1 MKKSLLLFAS
11 MLTLGV
17 AATPVFAQSDENAD
31 RIAEIESQIK
41 ELKAELKELKGDSE
55 ETVIIADDDD
65 FYIEFKEIKEKDDSY
80 TGKSYEIIFEVEN
93 KSDMSVEV
101 QARSL
106 SIDGMMVDNAVII
119 MSQEV
124 APGKKAKAVLELID
138 YSGEEEVPE
147 LVGDLEMD
155 LHFFSWDDFDY
166 GVDYPVVINLD

>member
-1 MKKSLLLFAS
+1 MKKKILLLSGLLFLSTAN
-11 MLTLGV
+11 V
-17 AATPVFAQSDENAD
+17 VFAQEEDNSN
-31 RIAEIESQIK
+31 RIAEIELQIK

-155 LHFFSWDDFDY
+155 LHIFSWDDFNY

>member
-1 MKKSLLLFAS
+1 MKKKILLLSGLLFLSTAN
-11 MLTLGV
+11 V
-17 AATPVFAQSDENAD
+17 AFAQEEDNSN
-31 RIAEIESQIK
+31 RIAEIELQIK

-106 SIDGMMVDNAVII
+106 SIDGMMVDDAVII

-138 YSGEEEVPE
+138 YSGEEDVPE

-155 LHFFSWDDFDY
+155 LHIFSWDDFDY

>member
-1 MKKSLLLFAS
+1 MKKKILLLSGLLFLSTAN
-11 MLTLGV
+11 V
-17 AATPVFAQSDENAD
+17 AFAQEEDNSN

-106 SIDGMMVDNAVII
+106 SIDGMMVDDAVII

-124 APGKKAKAVLELID
+124 APGKKAKAVLKLID

-155 LHFFSWDDFDY
+155 LHIFSWDDFDY